1 MSEPQLSL
9 ADPAVRACPFHA
21 YQTLQAE
28 APVYFDRSTNLYVL
42 SRYDHV
48 RAALMDHDTFS
59 SMTGLVQTRP
69 RKEVIELYERKG
81 WPPVPTLLNND
92 PPAHRYFRSFV
103 DKAFNAKRAAQ
114 LRVYIERSA
123 VDLIESMLATQGEI
137 EFMGAFA
144 VRLPLQVISDLVGVP
159 REMMNKLIL
168 WADAGVELTS
178 PVLRPERELELI
190 ELSIE
195 FQQYFARLAEQY
207 RGRPADNLLSDLV
220 NDVIDDRSLTM
231 TELLSLIQIV
241 MAAGYETT
249 TSAIASAVAG
259 LIEVPD
265 RQQRLMD
272 RPGDIAE
279 YVDEV
284 IRLYAPLQGLYR
296 RATRDVTVGDVTIP
310 KGAIVQVLY
319 GAANRDPEKFAAPD
333 ELDVCRKNKNQ
344 HLSFGTGI
352 HTCVGRQLARAE
364 VCIAIEQLLRRTS
377 SLRFARGDRSTSWMH
392 KPSFVTWGPSR
403 LYLLFDPR

>member
-1 MSEPQLSL
+1 
-9 ADPAVRACPFHA
+9 
-21 YQTLQAE
+21 
-28 APVYFDRSTNLYVL
+28 
-42 SRYDHV
+42 
-48 RAALMDHDTFS
+48 
-59 SMTGLVQTRP
+59 
-69 RKEVIELYERKG
+69 
-81 WPPVPTLLNND
+81 
-92 PPAHRYFRSFV
+92 
-103 DKAFNAKRAAQ
+103 
-114 LRVYIERSA
+114 
-123 VDLIESMLATQGEI
+123 
-137 EFMGAFA
+137 
-144 VRLPLQVISDLVGVP
+144 
-159 REMMNKLIL
+159 
-168 WADAGVELTS
+168 
-178 PVLRPERELELI
+178 VLRPERELELI